1 MEFGP
6 KKHAFRDIGD
16 DARRQYIDAESAFT
30 AWEAASAEAVSVRGG
45 MHWKAQGE
53 AEYLIRTSG
62 KSQKSLGVRS
72 AATEDIHGRFIARK
86 EAARDRLDA
95 LTLAVDRH
103 QRMNRALRVGRVP
116 RIVVDVLAELARAG
130 VDKHFTVIG
139 THALYAYEAT
149 AGVRIGEEA
158 ALATQDVDLLWDTR
172 NRVQFVSR
180 MGALGST
187 MIGLL
192 QKADPSF
199 SIREEQPFTAANKHG
214 FEVDI
219 IRREAKE
226 GDDHPLQLT
235 DDDGDFWAVQAT
247 RAGQLL
253 SAPKFSAVVAAP
265 SGHMARMTTV
275 SPVVFCDFK
284 RWMSE
289 QKDRLALKRSRD
301 RLQAEIVE
309 QLVHEYLPQ
318 WILPGA

>member
-1 MEFGP
+1 MENGP
-6 KKHAFRDIGD
+6 KSYAFRDIGD

-30 AWEAASAEAVSVRGG
+30 AWEAAKAEIANVPGG
-45 MHWKAQGE
+45 MHWKSQG
-53 AEYLIRTSG
+53 AIEYLIRTSG

-72 AATEDIHGRFIARK
+72 AATEDIYNRFISRK
-86 EAARDRLDA
+86 EAARDRLSG

-116 RIVVDVLAELARAG
+116 RIVVDVLAELTRAG
-130 VDKHFTVIG
+130 VDKYFTVVG
-139 THALYAYEAT
+139 THALYAYEAA

-192 QKADPSF
+192 QKADSSF
-199 SIREEQPFTAANKHG
+199 RIREEQPFTAANKEG

-247 RAGQLL
+247 RARQLL
-253 SAPKFSAVVAAP
+253 NVPKFSAVVAAR
-265 SGHMARMTTV
+265 SGHMARMTTI
-275 SPVVFCDFK
+275 SPLVFCEFK

-289 QKDRLALKRSRD
+289 QNDRIALKRSRN

-318 WILPGA
+318 WIVSNA